1 MKLLAVL
8 VALCAALA
16 PAWAANK
23 VVCYYDSRAYWREGK
38 RCTDPRQGGCNRSP
52 QSLLRVLQ
60 TFNGVAC
67 EGVYDRSNVL

>member
-1 MKLLAVL
+1 MKFAAVL

-38 RCTDPRQGGCNRSP
+38 CLARARSP
-52 QSLLRVLQ
+52 GLAWA
-60 TFNGVAC
+60 TG
-67 EGVYDRSNVL
+67 G